1 MHNYL
6 SELIEILKK
15 ISEEK
20 QVERIAIFEKK
31 INDLSLQ
38 ILENKDS
45 LQNIVNISSQ
55 LKELDDV
62 INLMSDNQKKNLKIF
77 DDFKTFIE
85 NRKIK

>member
-6 SELIEILKK
+6 SELIELLKK

-62 INLMSDNQKKNLKIF
+62 INLMSDNQKKNLRIF

>member
-6 SELIEILKK
+6 SELIELLKK